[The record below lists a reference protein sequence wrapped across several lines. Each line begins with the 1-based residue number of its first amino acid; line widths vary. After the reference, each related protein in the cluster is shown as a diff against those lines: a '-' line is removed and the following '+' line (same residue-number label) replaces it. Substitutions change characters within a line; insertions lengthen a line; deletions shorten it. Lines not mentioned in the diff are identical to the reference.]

1 MNNIAK
7 IASVITLSLVI
18 IPCLL
23 CFAGMIGLEA
33 VKWTAL
39 VGTIG
44 WFIATPMWMGRELPI
59 DAKEVEI

>member
-7 IASVITLSLVI
+7 IASVITLCLVI

-44 WFIATPMWMGRELPI
+44 WFATAPFYIRRR
-59 DAKEVEI
+59 